1 MKSVEIQALE
11 RALGYAFKDVGLITQ
26 ALTHRSHHHEQG
38 DSEHNERLE
47 FLGDAVLD
55 LCVTQ
60 LVMKYS
66 PTTDEGH
73 LSKLR
78 SQLVSETSLAKA
90 ARAIQIGQFVRLGK
104 GEEQSGGRNRDSLLA
119 DSMEAILAAIYIDG
133 GLEAAQKIVSN
144 VLAIF
149 LKDAEKWAATS
160 WNLITRDHKSRLQEY
175 CQSLGLGAP
184 TYVCLNSLGPDH
196 EKSFHMGLYIQ
207 GLLIERAE
215 GPTKKIATQYAADKV
230 LCVEQNGVPLIE
242 FFRSKGLNPQPQ
254 KIKSPLKSK
263 SIINGV
269 NRNVTVERF

>member
-1 MKSVEIQALE
+1 MKSSEIRDLE
-11 RALGYAFKDVGLITQ
+11 RALGYEFSEVGLITQ

-38 DSEHNERLE
+38 DCEHNERLE

-78 SQLVSETSLAKA
+78 SQLVSECSLAKA
-90 ARAIQIGQFVRLGK
+90 ARVLGIGQFVRLGK

-119 DSMEAILAAIYIDG
+119 DSMEAILAAIYLDG
-133 GLEAAQKIVSN
+133 GLEASSRVVSK
-144 VLAIF
+144 VLSIF

-207 GLLIERAE
+207 GILVDKAE
-215 GPTKKIATQYAADKV
+215 APTKKLATQLAAEKV
-230 LCVEQNGVPLIE
+230 LEIENNGTPLIE
-242 FFRSKGLNPQPQ
+242 FFKSKGLNPQPT
-254 KIKSPLKSK
+254 KLKSPLRQKNQSLGAL
-263 SIINGV
+263 NH
-269 NRNVTVERF
+269 VETNI